1 MTTDVYIA
9 HHGVKGMKWGVRKA
23 RKKTSTSVPR
33 TKTKKAAAKKVKRN
47 KPNSDRRMLDE
58 AVDFTAT
65 MMGARTAKYFLGMPY
80 AATAVSN
87 ILKKEQTAGRKAAEA
102 VLIAKSA
109 YSVGKIAYKIGQRNL
124 ERHNSMVNEIAREN
138 GYATYDWRGRRV

>member
-23 RKKTSTSVPR
+23 RKKTSTGAQR

-47 KPNSDRRMLDE
+47 KLNNDRRMLDE

-87 ILKKEQTAGRKAAEA
+87 MMTKKQTKGRKAAEA

>member
-1 MTTDVYIA
+1 MTTDVHIA
-9 HHGVKGMKWGVRKA
+9 HHGIKGMKWGVRKA
-23 RKKTSTSVPR
+23 RKKTNTSAPR
-33 TKTKKAAAKKVKRN
+33 TKTKKATSKRVKRN
-47 KPNSDRRMLDE
+47 KPKDRRMLDE

-87 ILKKEQTAGRKAAEA
+87 ILKKEQTVGRKAAEA
-102 VLIAKSA
+102 VLISKSA

-138 GYATYDWRGRRV
+138 GYATYDWRGRRI

>member
-23 RKKTSTSVPR
+23 RKKTNTSAPR

-47 KPNSDRRMLDE
+47 KPNSDRRMFDE

-109 YSVGKIAYKIGQRNL
+109 YGVGKIAYKIGQRNL